1 MPREQM
7 SEKQVAAYLN
17 MDLREV
23 QKLSARGQIPCRKIG
38 GRFVY
43 TKLEVD
49 HWAFSRLGQMDRK
62 ELAGIEKGVSL
73 HHGYDP
79 HELSVESLIPDG
91 GIAVPLDARTGGA
104 VLRKLVDLGERLG
117 VIYVPEELHEEIRK
131 REELCSTAMVPGV
144 ALPHPR
150 HPLPYDIAD
159 SFVLVGRTFKGVPYG
174 AEDGTLTQLFFMIC
188 CKDERTH
195 LHVLA
200 RLARILTESR
210 QVESLLGAEDAD
222 ALREALAQAERH
234 IVH

>member
-7 SEKQVAAYLN
+7 NDKQVAAYLD
-17 MDLREV
+17 MDLRQV
-23 QKLSARGQIPCRKIG
+23 QKLSSRGQMPCRKIG
-38 GRFVY
+38 GQFVY

-49 HWAFSRLGQMDRK
+49 HWAFSRFGELDRD

-79 HELSVESLIPDG
+79 HELSLDSLIPRG
-91 GIAVPLDARTGGA
+91 GIAVPLDARTGSA
-104 VLRKLVDLGERLG
+104 VLRKLVDLGESLG
-117 VIYVPEELHEEIRK
+117 VIYVPEEVHDELRK

-150 HPLPYDIAD
+150 HPLPYDISD
-159 SFVLVGRTFKGVPYG
+159 SFVLVGRTPKGVPYG
-174 AEDGTLTQLFFMIC
+174 AEDGTLTQLFFLIC
-188 CKDERTH
+188 GKDERTH

-200 RLARILTESR
+200 RLARILTEGR
-210 QVESLLGAEDAD
+210 RIESLLMAESAE
-222 ALREALAQAERH
+222 ALRDVLAEAERD

>member
-7 SEKQVAAYLN
+7 NEKQVAAYLN

-38 GRFVY
+38 GQFVY

-49 HWAFSRLGQMDRK
+49 HWAFSRLGQMDHK

-79 HELSVESLIPDG
+79 HELSVESLIPRG

-104 VLRKLVDLGERLG
+104 VLRKLVDLGESLG
-117 VIYVPEELHEEIRK
+117 VIYVPEELHDEIRK

-150 HPLPYDIAD
+150 HPLPYDISD

-174 AEDGTLTQLFFMIC
+174 AEDGTLTQLFFLIC

-210 QVESLLGAEDAD
+210 QVEALLGAEDAD
-222 ALREALAQAERH
+222 ALRETLAQAERD